1 MWSVSM
7 SVLQKIQAPFLAP
20 KKPNATPLQQSRERV
35 LAANLFI
42 VMALGSLGYGVFLVS
57 DIIRGFND
65 PSYWAEIP
73 FNTIGFGMLCAIAFL
88 RRLPYTL
95 RAGGLVFAFAIIAL
109 SDKFQAGL
117 GGLGQLL
124 ILVNVVLMSLFF
136 GWRGSIVSIVVGFIS
151 MALPGWL
158 MVTGQ
163 IVGRT
168 TPLSER
174 DPAAWI
180 MTTLVVMILSLM
192 LAVSIMSVLDTSS
205 NETDD

>member
-1 MWSVSM
+1 M
-7 SVLQKIQAPFLAP
+7 SLLQRIQAPFLAQ
-20 KKPNATPLQQSRERV
+20 KKPDATALQQSRERV

-42 VMALGSLGYGVFLVS
+42 VMALGSLGFGIFLVS
-57 DIIRGFND
+57 DIIRGFDD

-73 FNTIGFGMLCAIAFL
+73 VNTIGFGMLCAIAFL

-95 RAGGLVFAFAIIAL
+95 RAGGLVFALAIVAL

-117 GGLGQLL
+117 GGLGELL

-136 GWRGSIVSIVVGFIS
+136 GWRGSIFSIVLGLIS

-163 IVGRT
+163 IVGRSA
-168 TPLSER
+168 PLSQR
-174 DPAAWI
+174 DPAAWM
-180 MTTLVVMILSLM
+180 MTILVVMILSSM
-192 LAVSIMSVLDTSS
+192 LAVSIMSVLDTSI
-205 NETDD
+205 NEEDD

>member
-1 MWSVSM
+1 M
-7 SVLQKIQAPFLAP
+7 SILQRIQTPFLAP
-20 KKPNATPLQQSRERV
+20 QKPNATPLQQSRERV

-42 VMALGSLGYGVFLVS
+42 VMALGSLGYGIFLVS

-73 FNTIGFGMLCAIAFL
+73 FNTMGFGMLCAIAFL

-95 RAGGLVFAFAIIAL
+95 RAGVLVFALAIVAL

-136 GWRGSIVSIVVGFIS
+136 GLKGSIVSIVLGFIT

-163 IVGRT
+163 IAGRVA
-168 TPLSER
+168 PISER
-174 DPAAWI
+174 DPAAWT

-192 LAVSIMSVLDTSS
+192 LAVSIMTMLDTAFK
-205 NETDD
+205 ETN